1 MNSDSALYFIYN
13 CDIFYAII
21 AIEKYLYFSHQWLFD
36 KLLRIEMS
44 KTPIKCKPQTKQKNR
59 NEVVSKKENTKTN
72 LAAKTTKPSKK
83 YSKKI
88 KRNVLRILNSEQKL
102 RT

>member
-1 MNSDSALYFIYN
+1 MALPYN
-13 CDIFYAII
+13 GIFY
-21 AIEKYLYFSHQWLFD
+21 EKNSSTSTTAGIRLI
-36 KLLRIEMS
+36 IEMS

>member
-1 MNSDSALYFIYN
+1 
-13 CDIFYAII
+13 
-21 AIEKYLYFSHQWLFD
+21 
-36 KLLRIEMS
+36 MS

-83 YSKKI
+83 YSKK
-88 KRNVLRILNSEQKL
+88 N
-102 RT
+102 